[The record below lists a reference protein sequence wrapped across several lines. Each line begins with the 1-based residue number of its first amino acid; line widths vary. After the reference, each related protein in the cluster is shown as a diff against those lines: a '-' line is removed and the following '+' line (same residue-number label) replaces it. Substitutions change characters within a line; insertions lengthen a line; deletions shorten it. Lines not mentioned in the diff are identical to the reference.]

1 MLSKMKEF
9 GIEIKSCISRVVPL
23 PKNRPLE
30 VVSRELLNLH
40 ILNFSSFLV
49 IGAPEAGAEGAVWP
63 PRGEGR
69 GPETCPTW
77 LRIN

>member
-1 MLSKMKEF
+1 MSKKRGLLKWF
-9 GIEIKSCISRVVPL
+9 P
-23 PKNRPLE
+23 
-30 VVSRELLNLH
+30 RELLNLH

-49 IGAPEAGAEGAVWP
+49 IGAP
-63 PRGEGR
+63 GEVGRRVLSGLREVRGR